1 MSRGT
6 GAAPTLLA
14 WLAYPYFGRAPL
26 VSGVVGMNLTKA
38 VITAAGPGQRA
49 LPLQSLVDRDGHE
62 KKSLEIILEE
72 AVGAGAEEVCLVIAP
87 GDEAAYR
94 TAAGPHAGRL
104 HFVTQPEPLG
114 YGHAVLLAREFT
126 AGQPFLHLVSDHL
139 YISRGDTHS
148 AKQVADLARTE
159 GCAVSSVQPTRES
172 LLRFYG
178 AVAGRRVAQRPDLYE
193 IQQVLEKPTPSE
205 AEQVLA
211 VTGLRAGFYLCFF
224 GIHVFTPALMKILA
238 ETAGSLS
245 LALAE
250 LARRERYLAL
260 EVAGQRYNT
269 GQKYGLLTAQL
280 ALALDGVDREKIL
293 AQIIDL
299 LAQRG

>member
-1 MSRGT
+1 
-6 GAAPTLLA
+6 
-14 WLAYPYFGRAPL
+14 
-26 VSGVVGMNLTKA
+26 MNLTKA
-38 VITAAGPGQRA
+38 VITAAGPGQRG
-49 LPLQSLVDRDGHE
+49 LPLQTLVDRDGVE
-62 KKSLEIILEE
+62 KKSLEIVLEE

-87 GDEAAYR
+87 GDEAVYR
-94 TAAGPHAGRL
+94 AAAGPHASRL
-104 HFVTQPEPLG
+104 HFVVQPEPLG
-114 YGHAVLLAREFT
+114 YGHAVLLARDFT
-126 AGQPFLHLVSDHL
+126 AGRPFLHLVGDHL
-139 YISRGDTHS
+139 YIARSEVRS
-148 AKQVADLARTE
+148 AKQVADAARAE
-159 GCAVSSVQPTRES
+159 GCSVSAVQPTRES

-178 AVAGRRVAQRPDLYE
+178 TVGGRRVGQRPDLYE

-205 AEQVLA
+205 AEQSLA

-224 GIHVFTPALMKILA
+224 GIHVFTPTLMDVLA
-238 ETAGSLS
+238 ETPGGTPQNLS

-293 AQIIDL
+293 AQIVDL